1 MTERKRYY
9 PEFLCRKVYDNFV
22 SFRYDISTVKT
33 FTHPV
38 NL

>member
-1 MTERKRYY
+1 MNEGKRYY
-9 PEFLCRKVYDNFV
+9 PEFLFRKVYDNFV

-33 FTHPV
+33 FTDPV